1 MDFYLW
7 LTHQIYCIT
16 IVLDIHSKHPK
27 GGFNM
32 ARRRGA
38 RRTARRTTRRTVRR
52 TRRRR
57 RRRRV
62 LVGGFVVLAASGAYA
77 AVKLSQQDAQ
87 RIEEHTGYP
96 PEDLE
101 DADLNQ
107 AMQELNIQSQPLTD
121 EDQAALSQGGDAPA
135 AKQPASASEESY
147 LEELEKLGELRDK
160 GIITDEEFEAKKKE
174 LLGL

>member
-1 MDFYLW
+1 
-7 LTHQIYCIT
+7 
-16 IVLDIHSKHPK
+16 
-27 GGFNM
+27 M

-62 LVGGFVVLAASGAYA
+62 LVGGFVVLAASGTYA

-87 RIEEHTGYP
+87 RIEEHTGIP
-96 PEDLE
+96 AEELE
-101 DADLNQ
+101 DQDLQ
-107 AMQELNIQSQPLTD
+107 EAMQELNIQSAPLTD
-121 EDQAALSQGGDAPA
+121 EDQAALGQSDAPA
-135 AKQPASASEESY
+135 AAASAGEPSY
-147 LEELEKLGELRDK
+147 LEELEKLGDLRDK